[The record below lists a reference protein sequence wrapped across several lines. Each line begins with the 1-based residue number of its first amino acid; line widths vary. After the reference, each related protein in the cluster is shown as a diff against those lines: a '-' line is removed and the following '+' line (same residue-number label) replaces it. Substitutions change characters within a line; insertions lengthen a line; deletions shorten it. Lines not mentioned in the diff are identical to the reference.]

1 MEKKAFSRSIAV
13 YQVPRDILILPS
25 KDAKSKT
32 AVVTG
37 STRWWSLW
45 YFLYH
50 NSFFTK
56 THLSFYN
63 NQAGKWSE
71 DVVSIITLVSF
82 KFLMVALVFL
92 VYPEMQYV
100 IWFIIIWGRGSSQEP
115 TFNSLYYNSP
125 QCMGQGIKEENLPFI
140 GYAAPS
146 PANLLDSGQ
155 DSVCLPKVP
164 ILMVNHWWTT
174 GILVPG
180 NQCKFIRVCI

>member
-13 YQVPRDILILPS
+13 YQVLRDILILPS
-25 KDAKSKT
+25 KDAKSET
-32 AVVTG
+32 AVVIG

-71 DVVSIITLVSF
+71 DVVNIITRVSF

-92 VYPEMQYV
+92 VSPEMQYV
-100 IWFIIIWGRGSSQEP
+100 IWFTIIWGRGSSKEP
-115 TFNSLYYNSP
+115 TFDSPYYNRP
-125 QCMGQGIKEENLPFI
+125 QCMGQGMKEENLPFI
-140 GYAAPS
+140 SYAAPS
-146 PANLLDSGQ
+146 PAKLLDWGQ
-155 DSVCLPKVP
+155 DSIYCPKVP
-164 ILMVNHWWTT
+164 ILMVNHC

-180 NQCKFIRVCI
+180 N